1 MACGLFG
8 NSRRQSAPSK
18 KSKTL
23 QYPKMISRSIF
34 TFLLASLFLAT
45 ISAKH
50 APSTHCNVYDI
61 LEDCKEK
68 VIQFVEDDKSATKKS
83 LGELDKYLI
92 DECKGMSGL
101 IVAKC
106 LMKYL
111 CINHGELAV
120 ERVDE
125 CVRDVCPL
133 AKRLPPKLCHKRRLG
148 GKATFVEEV
157 LKR

>member
-1 MACGLFG
+1 M
-8 NSRRQSAPSK
+8 
-18 KSKTL
+18 
-23 QYPKMISRSIF
+23 YSRSF
-34 TFLLASLFLAT
+34 LALLALFVSFFAT
-45 ISAKH
+45 TTAKH

-61 LEDCKEK
+61 LEDCKDR
-68 VIQFVEDDKSATKKS
+68 VIEITKGGGKS
-83 LGELDKYLI
+83 LGELDNYLI

-111 CINHGELAV
+111 CINHGEKAV

-133 AKRLPPKLCHKRRLG
+133 AKRLPKKLCHKRRLG
-148 GKATFVEEV
+148 GKALFVENV
-157 LKR
+157 LEKH